1 MIIVLN
7 KVECMKKQITAFMA
21 LIGATALSLS
31 ACGNVE
37 NGTASDSAAADNT
50 IVASFYP
57 LAYLAE
63 QISGETAEVINL
75 TPSGEAHDTELSA
88 ADIDTMANADAV
100 IYLSGFQPAIDEAV
114 ETTKPAQLLDVAD
127 SVALVASSEHESEL
141 SHEHEHDHEAEHD
154 HEHEHDH
161 AGEHDHDH
169 GAFDPHF
176 WLDPQRMRG
185 AIAPTVELLTRV
197 FPQHADTY
205 KANGQR
211 LDEKLVKLDENYD
224 KKLTSCSTPTVVV
237 AHEAYGYLAERFGF
251 TQIGV
256 SGIDPEQET
265 SAQRLEQVAK
275 VAKEAQVKVLFSESA
290 LSAKD
295 TKTLAETLGIKTEVL
310 DPLEIQA
317 DPEQDYIAVMQS
329 NLEKL
334 TSAMSCPQ

>member
-7 KVECMKKQITAFMA
+7 KVKFMKKKITAFVA
-21 LIGATALSLS
+21 LIGAATLSLS

-37 NGTASDSAAADNT
+37 NGAASDSGSADNT

-100 IYLSGFQPAIDEAV
+100 LYLSGFQPAIDEAI

-141 SHEHEHDHEAEHD
+141 NHDHDHAAEHD
-154 HEHEHDH
+154 HEHEHEH
-161 AGEHDHDH
+161 AAEHDHDH
-169 GAFDPHF
+169 GTFDPHF

-185 AIAPTVELLTRV
+185 AITPTVELLTKV
-197 FPQHADTY
+197 FPQHAETY

-211 LDEKLVKLDENYD
+211 LDEELVKLDESYD
-224 KKLTSCSTPTVVV
+224 TKLATCSTPTVVV

-310 DPLEIQA
+310 DPLEIQI

-334 TSAMSCPQ
+334 TSAMSCTQ